1 MPRRRRSPLR
11 GFGGGHPRLQELIS
25 PMNRWLI
32 TAGLV
37 LVVLGLAWPII
48 VKLGLGSLPGDIRIE
63 RDGYSFYFPI
73 TTGLI
78 VSIVLSLLL
87 TLIDWIFRK

>member
-1 MPRRRRSPLR
+1 
-11 GFGGGHPRLQELIS
+11 
-25 PMNRWLI
+25 MNRWLLI
-32 TAGLV
+32 AGLV
-37 LVVLGLAWPII
+37 LVVLGLAWPLI

-73 TTGLI
+73 TTGII
-78 VSIVLSLLL
+78 VSIVLSLVL